1 MLICLNGEIAEMV
14 VTRSGFIGKAGA
26 LPASINLVPLVSACF
41 TLFSLFFWP
50 RPDTNQRKHSNLT
63 FNPLLAS
70 HHALESSQTR
80 VKHPPTL
87 ETNTGQTKEKEME
100 GKNVWA

>member
-1 MLICLNGEIAEMV
+1 MDG
-14 VTRSGFIGKAGA
+14 TRSSFMGKGGA

-41 TLFSLFFWP
+41 TLFSLFFRPW
-50 RPDTNQRKHSNLT
+50 PDTNQRKHSNLT

-70 HHALESSQTR
+70 RHAVESSQTR

-87 ETNTGQTKEKEME
+87 ETNTGQTKENYMKEE
-100 GKNVWA
+100 TVSAAKKEYETYI